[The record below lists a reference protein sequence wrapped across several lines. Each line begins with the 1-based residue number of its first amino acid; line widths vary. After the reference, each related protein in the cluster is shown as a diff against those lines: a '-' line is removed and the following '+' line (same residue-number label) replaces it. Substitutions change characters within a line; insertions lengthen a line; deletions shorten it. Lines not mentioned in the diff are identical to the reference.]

1 MKIAELPKKQPLTHS
16 MGCSL
21 TRIFNIKKQ
30 PDEVCSTGYIKIYLQ
45 IRTLTI
51 NFKILNI

>member
-21 TRIFNIKKQ
+21 ARIFNIKK
-30 PDEVCSTGYIKIYLQ
+30 DEVCSTGYIKIYLQ
-45 IRTLTI
+45 I
-51 NFKILNI
+51 